1 MASAEDPIASPPSE
15 PVAPAPVPTKKAA
28 PKPQSKEAPKPV
40 YPTSLF
46 VEAGVAV
53 CPDCGADLR
62 SMSKFPGVLRC
73 PYGHHEQPV

>member
-1 MASAEDPIASPPSE
+1 MASAEESIASPPSE
-15 PVAPAPVPTKKAA
+15 PVAPAPAKKAS

-53 CPDCGADLR
+53 CPECGVELR

-73 PYGHHEQPV
+73 PYGHHEKPL